1 MRRTGLGSRVVARLA
16 QRDRSDS
23 SHSVHYVVVEDE
35 TNRRIPEPARVR
47 PRGYAVVVHG
57 RR

>member
-1 MRRTGLGSRVVARLA
+1 LA
-16 QRDRSDS
+16 QRDRSETS
-23 SHSVHYVVVEDE
+23 SSVHYVVIEDE
-35 TNRRIPEPARVR
+35 ADRRIPEPARVR